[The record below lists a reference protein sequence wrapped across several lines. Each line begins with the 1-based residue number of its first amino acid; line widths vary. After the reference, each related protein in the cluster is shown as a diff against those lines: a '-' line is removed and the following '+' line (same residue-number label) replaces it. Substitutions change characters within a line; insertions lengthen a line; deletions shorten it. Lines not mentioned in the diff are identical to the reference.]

1 MFMCVVN
8 QKSVNQLDLTWK
20 QSFLYWWT
28 ANFSDDA
35 PCTSLI
41 DFSEETTNKPTLHA
55 TFKTFNTVNILT

>member
-8 QKSVNQLDLTWK
+8 QKSFNKLDLTWK
-20 QSFLYWWT
+20 HILYWWI

-41 DFSEETTNKPTLHA
+41 DFSEETT
-55 TFKTFNTVNILT
+55 KTKSTRYLQRFNTVNISI